1 MNYEIILLVIASRG
15 NIYDKLIKNYWI
27 PFIKYSQK
35 YKEINIFLVFGSEN
49 KDGICNEIKDNE
61 LVFENTDTFIPGILI
76 KTIRAFK
83 LINDKYSYNK
93 ILRTNLSSFFIIDKM
108 LKFSYSLPNTSLY
121 AGFIGCYQN
130 KKFCS
135 GAGFLVFKKDTI
147 EYILKNKD
155 NINYDK
161 PDDVSIGLLFKDSS
175 LKPCPRV
182 DIINNVNISNKKKLL
197 QNIISKDMYHIRIKN
212 SKDRNLDI
220 LYIREFTDYLYK

>member
-15 NIYDKLIKNYWI
+15 KIYDKLIKNYWI
-27 PFIKYSQK
+27 PFIKHSQK

-61 LVFENTDTFIPGILI
+61 LVFENTDDFIPGILI

-83 LINDKYSYNK
+83 LINDKYIYNK

-135 GAGFLVFKKDTI
+135 GAGFWCSKDTI

-155 NINYDK
+155 NIDYDK

-175 LKPCPRV
+175 LKACPRF